1 MYVFTW
7 VHRWFP
13 AVAVQWNG
21 VDRNHCLWCSPSH
34 SCNCVFPRWFRS
46 PTNSFPTHTPCLP
59 SVRWLIVE
67 LKKDTQIGIQHSWL
81 KWKNVCLVLMG
92 KKMQSTGILFLEY
105 SVHFSLNLVLDIV
118 MNAPTMVCTSSGCSK
133 GILAP
138 PSCPAIFY
146 SKEDVRGKTI
156 IWNWSRLYGVPGN
169 RKSPHSGFVIS
180 FSFTS
185 GWELCAFSSF
195 CLSLPRAWWYL
206 NLLTVFWGL
215 CNSMHYN

>member
-118 MNAPTMVCTSSGCSK
+118 MNAPTTVCTSQGVVRESLLLLHVLQFSTAKRMWGGKQSY
-133 GILAP
+133 GTGVGYMEYQVTGRVHTLA
-138 PSCPAIFY
+138 
-146 SKEDVRGKTI
+146 
-156 IWNWSRLYGVPGN
+156 L
-169 RKSPHSGFVIS
+169 
-180 FSFTS
+180 
-185 GWELCAFSSF
+185 
-195 CLSLPRAWWYL
+195 
-206 NLLTVFWGL
+206 
-215 CNSMHYN
+215 